1 VIEHRIAFPA
11 HTYGNYLILKY
22 SSKLAVKLLIEI
34 CDRRSKTTE
43 SGLSLKR
50 AIERKGADMWK
61 PRPEDSKPMNMN
73 PTQPAQPVPPP
84 VAAAAPSIPTP
95 QKETPKASDPHRA
108 DVGHIG
114 KSVQIKGELTGSE
127 DLYLDGAIEGTVDLR
142 DHSLIIGPNGKI
154 KASISARDLV
164 VHGRVEGN
172 ITATGRVELRKSCTL
187 IGDVSTQRIVIED
200 GAFFKGAIDI
210 KEKSQPA
217 EARKPLA
224 VAASAGMGP
233 GGSSSSSSSA
243 SSYSASSDSQGSFL
257 DGK

>member
-1 VIEHRIAFPA
+1 
-11 HTYGNYLILKY
+11 
-22 SSKLAVKLLIEI
+22 
-34 CDRRSKTTE
+34 
-43 SGLSLKR
+43 
-50 AIERKGADMWK
+50 MWK
-61 PRPEDSKPMNMN
+61 PRPEDNKPMNMN

-84 VAAAAPSIPTP
+84 AAVAAPSIPT
-95 QKETPKASDPHRA
+95 QHKEAPKASDPHRA

-127 DLYLDGAIEGTVDLR
+127 DLYLDGSIEGTVDLR

-154 KASISARDLV
+154 KAGISARDLV
-164 VHGRVEGN
+164 VHGRIEGN

-217 EARKPLA
+217 ETRKPLA
-224 VAASAGMGP
+224 VAASAGMGA

-243 SSYSASSDSQGSFL
+243 SSYSASSDSQSSFL
-257 DGK
+257 DSK

>member
-1 VIEHRIAFPA
+1 
-11 HTYGNYLILKY
+11 
-22 SSKLAVKLLIEI
+22 
-34 CDRRSKTTE
+34 
-43 SGLSLKR
+43 
-50 AIERKGADMWK
+50 MWK
-61 PRPEDSKPMNMN
+61 PRPEDIKPMSTN
-73 PTQPAQPVPPP
+73 PIQPGQPAQPVPPP
-84 VAAAAPSIPTP
+84 VAAATPSAPVPH
-95 QKETPKASDPHRA
+95 KETPKASDPHRA

-127 DLYLDGAIEGTVDLR
+127 DLYLDGSIEGTVDLR

-154 KASISARDLV
+154 KAAISARDLV

-210 KEKSQPA
+210 KENTQTV
-217 EARKPLA
+217 ETRKPLA
-224 VAASAGMGP
+224 AAASVGMGA
-233 GGSSSSSSSA
+233 GSGSAQSSGPA
-243 SSYSASSDSQGSFL
+243 SYSASSDSQGSFL

>member
-1 VIEHRIAFPA
+1 
-11 HTYGNYLILKY
+11 
-22 SSKLAVKLLIEI
+22 
-34 CDRRSKTTE
+34 
-43 SGLSLKR
+43 
-50 AIERKGADMWK
+50 MWK
-61 PRPEDSKPMNMN
+61 PRPEDSKPMSTN
-73 PTQPAQPVPPP
+73 PSQPGQPAQPVAPP
-84 VAAAAPSIPTP
+84 VAAAAPSVPVP
-95 QKETPKASDPHRA
+95 HKETPKASDPYRA

-127 DLYLDGAIEGTVDLR
+127 DLYLDGSIEGTVDLR

-154 KASISARDLV
+154 KAGITARDLV

-210 KEKSQPA
+210 KEKTESV

-224 VAASAGMGP
+224 SATSAGMGAGSGSP
-233 GGSSSSSSSA
+233 QSSSTA
-243 SSYSASSDSQGSFL
+243 SYSASSGSQGSFL

>member
-1 VIEHRIAFPA
+1 
-11 HTYGNYLILKY
+11 
-22 SSKLAVKLLIEI
+22 
-34 CDRRSKTTE
+34 
-43 SGLSLKR
+43 
-50 AIERKGADMWK
+50 MWK
-61 PRPEDSKPMNMN
+61 PRPEDGKPMNMN
-73 PTQPAQPVPPP
+73 LTQPAQPVLPP
-84 VAAAAPSIPTP
+84 VAAAAPSIPAQP
-95 QKETPKASDPHRA
+95 KETPKASEPHRA

-127 DLYLDGAIEGTVDLR
+127 DLYLDGSIEGTVDLR

-210 KEKSQPA
+210 KEKSQPTDT
-217 EARKPLA
+217 RKPIA
-224 VAASAGMGP
+224 VAASAGMSV
-233 GGSSSSSSSA
+233 GSSSPSSSA

>member
-1 VIEHRIAFPA
+1 
-11 HTYGNYLILKY
+11 
-22 SSKLAVKLLIEI
+22 
-34 CDRRSKTTE
+34 
-43 SGLSLKR
+43 
-50 AIERKGADMWK
+50 MWK
-61 PRPEDSKPMNMN
+61 PRPEDNKPMNMN
-73 PTQPAQPVPPP
+73 PTQPAQPVAPPA
-84 VAAAAPSIPTP
+84 VVAAPSVPTP
-95 QKETPKASDPHRA
+95 HKETPKASDPHRA

-127 DLYLDGAIEGTVDLR
+127 DLYLDGSIEGTVDLR

-154 KASISARDLV
+154 KATISARDLV

-210 KEKSQPA
+210 KEKSQPV
-217 EARKPLA
+217 ETRKPLA
-224 VAASAGMGP
+224 VAASAGMGV
-233 GGSSSSSSSA
+233 GSSSSSSSA

-257 DGK
+257 DSK